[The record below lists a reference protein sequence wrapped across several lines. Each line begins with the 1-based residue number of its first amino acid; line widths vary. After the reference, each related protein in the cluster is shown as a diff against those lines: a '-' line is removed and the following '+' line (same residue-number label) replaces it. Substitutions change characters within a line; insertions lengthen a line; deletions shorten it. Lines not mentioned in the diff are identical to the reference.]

1 MFTKSKSENYIKISE
16 HKSSLTLGVMLI
28 FWTLYEGVISYITP
42 ILITEKGYSNTQMG
56 LLYSTSS
63 IFGILFDLLLIM
75 FVKKVNYRR
84 AILLTLLICLIYPF
98 ILWGS
103 SIYLMFVLCM
113 AIWGLYSDII
123 GFGVSDFS
131 GRIED
136 YNHNAKSLS
145 ILATFK
151 SIGYILAPLITG
163 SLLVAHISP
172 KYYAIAFL
180 LMAFIF
186 FFFFSKISKKDPLIS
201 EESESEKTCDG
212 DKSFS
217 TWILVLKK
225 LYPLLGL
232 IFLMYVN
239 DAIVWTIGPLLSETF
254 IEFPNFGGWFLTLNM
269 LPGLFVIF
277 LVPPLI
283 KIFGKKKLS
292 YISFLGSLLL
302 FSLLIYVR
310 SPIIVLIIAFVSS
323 IISYFAFPAIKSA
336 FADYLG
342 ESKKSDSVIMCYE
355 DIFCNIGYVV
365 GPFIIGFL
373 SDIFG
378 ELRSIGIISI
388 ASFVLGVVLMIIT
401 PKKISFKK
409 T

>member
-1 MFTKSKSENYIKISE
+1 MFTKSKSENYIKVTE
-16 HKSSLTLGVMLI
+16 QRSSLTLGVMLI

-63 IFGILFDLLLIM
+63 IFGILFDLILIM

-84 AILLTLLICLIYPF
+84 AILITLLICLIYPF
-98 ILWGS
+98 VLWGS
-103 SIYLMFVLCM
+103 SVFLMFVLCM

-131 GRIED
+131 GRIND

-151 SIGYILAPLITG
+151 SIGYIIAPLITG
-163 SLLVAHISP
+163 SLLVANISP
-172 KYYAIAFL
+172 KFYAIAFL
-180 LMAFIF
+180 LMAFVIY
-186 FFFFSKISKKDPLIS
+186 FFFSKVSKKDPLIS
-201 EESESEKTCDG
+201 EEIKTERHSEG

-232 IFLMYVN
+232 LFIMYVN
-239 DAIVWTIGPLLSETF
+239 DAIIWTIGPLLSETF
-254 IEFPNFGGWFLTLNM
+254 VDFPNFGGWFLTLNM

-302 FSLLIYVR
+302 VSFLVYVKD
-310 SPIIVLIIAFVSS
+310 PIVILAIAFISS
-323 IISYFAFPAIKSA
+323 IISYLAFPAIKSA

-342 ESKKSDSVIMCYE
+342 ESKKSDSVIMGYE

-388 ASFVLGVVLMIIT
+388 ASFFIGLILMLLT
-401 PKKISFKK
+401 PKRISFKK
-409 T
+409 I